1 MSKILIV
8 DDDEMMLMMA
18 RHILSRKYEIVTAT
32 TGAEAIELFERE
44 RPDMVLSDLMMP
56 EMDGYEL
63 HRILQE
69 KSASTVPIMFM
80 SADES
85 EETESKG
92 FEVGAEDYIRKPL
105 KPDVLLRRVGNIIE
119 HRDKVRG
126 LEEAASTDQLT
137 KLLNKTA
144 SQKEIEA
151 AVKNSSGA
159 LLMIDLDS
167 FKLVN
172 DIYGHAAGD
181 KILIVFAELIRKI
194 IREKDLAGRMGG
206 DEFVA
211 FLHGVDDEKILV
223 SKTNFLNEQILIA
236 AKKILGNEMQIPLGT
251 SIGAV
256 FVPDEG
262 NVFQKLYEKADS
274 ALYEVKQR
282 GKHGISVFGKKNRAD
297 ESSTVEGISQMR
309 MILGERNVEPGAYFV
324 EFETFKKIYQLL
336 TRMVDTY
343 SKGLVLMQFTL
354 AAEKFSEEFKEVLI
368 QSLRRSDC
376 VTQSGKKFLALLME
390 ATEAEADGMKN
401 RIFSR
406 LKNFNAR
413 EIIFERENVRNE
425 THT

>member
-1 MSKILIV
+1 
-8 DDDEMMLMMA
+8 
-18 RHILSRKYEIVTAT
+18 
-32 TGAEAIELFERE
+32 
-44 RPDMVLSDLMMP
+44 
-56 EMDGYEL
+56 
-63 HRILQE
+63 
-69 KSASTVPIMFM
+69 
-80 SADES
+80 
-85 EETESKG
+85 
-92 FEVGAEDYIRKPL
+92 
-105 KPDVLLRRVGNIIE
+105 
-119 HRDKVRG
+119 
-126 LEEAASTDQLT
+126 
-137 KLLNKTA
+137 
-144 SQKEIEA
+144 
-151 AVKNSSGA
+151 
-159 LLMIDLDS
+159 
-167 FKLVN
+167 
-172 DIYGHAAGD
+172 
-181 KILIVFAELIRKI
+181 
-194 IREKDLAGRMGG
+194 LAGRMGG

-282 GKHGISVFGKKNRAD
+282 GKHGISVFSKKNRAD

-309 MILGERNVEPGAYFV
+309 MILGERNVEAGAYFV

-336 TRMVDTY
+336 ARMVENY
-343 SKGLVLMQFTL
+343 KKGLVLMQFTL
-354 AAEKFSEEFKEVLI
+354 TTEKFSEEFKEILI
-368 QSLRRSDC
+368 HSLRRSDC
-376 VTQSGKKFLALLME
+376 VTQCGKKFLALLME
-390 ATEAEADGMKN
+390 ATESEADGMKN